1 MNMETERILR
11 LREVV
16 DTTRLSR
23 TTIYT
28 LVQNGEFPRPL
39 RLSSRASG
47 WLLSEIQEWLGS
59 KANLRKE
66 QAGGRSAEQQ

>member
-1 MNMETERILR
+1 MKTETERILR

-23 TTIYT
+23 TTIYS
-28 LVQNGEFPRPL
+28 LVKEGEFPKPL
-39 RLSSRASG
+39 RLSARASG
-47 WLLSEIQEWLGS
+47 WLFSEVQKWLDS

-66 QAGGRSAEQQ
+66 QAGAEKC

>member
-1 MNMETERILR
+1 MNTDTDRILK

-39 RLSSRASG
+39 RLSSRAAG
-47 WLLSEIQEWLGS
+47 WLLSEIQDWLIQ
-59 KANLRKE
+59 KAASRNVP
-66 QAGGRSAEQQ
+66 